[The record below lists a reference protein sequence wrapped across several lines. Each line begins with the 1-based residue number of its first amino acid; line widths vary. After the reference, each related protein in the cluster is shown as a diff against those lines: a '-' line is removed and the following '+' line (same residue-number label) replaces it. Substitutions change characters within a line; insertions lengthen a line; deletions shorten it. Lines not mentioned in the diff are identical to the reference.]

1 MSSYDYSL
9 KEPFYVKTIIL
20 MIIAVIAALIP
31 FVGLLLIP
39 LLFLKMKNI
48 KAHLLKIEGYSQIA
62 IKEGETQKAAII
74 KSAENQANATIE
86 RAESQAYSTVQ
97 AAKNEFDELRKQIDN
112 KLAIIQQIK
121 KEAAEEANKELVE
134 QKAALNRINAEIEKK
149 AFYINEI
156 DTLKNEIASLD
167 YKIKG
172 HQEKIDRLISIQKSV
187 NNAVKTYFKS
197 SAYQLNDVEEL
208 TLPATLI
215 REINDLAPSIMLNLH
230 AMDYKDL
237 RRAFKANEKLIDN
250 TLERYEGRYTTK
262 TNQAIYQLMVIAL
275 RAELQNVLYT
285 LTYSKLSDAIESITN
300 ITNKYLNIA
309 RSGSQLISPTL
320 ARFIGELEPLFI
332 DAVKIEYEYYVKKE
346 AARQEQLELRAK
358 MREEAEERK
367 RLKEQQEQ
375 MEKEEQKYTTEIQNI
390 QEQLKES
397 QDDEKTKQL
406 LEKIK
411 ELESQLGSLAAK
423 KEEIV
428 NLQNGKAGYVY
439 VISNLG
445 SFGDDV
451 FKVGMTRR
459 LDPQERVDELG
470 DASVPFKFD
479 VHSFIFS
486 EDAVQLES
494 DLHAALEPNR
504 LNKVNPRKEFFKI
517 SLDELESLVEKY
529 DPTAEFNRTMVAE
542 QYHQSLSMAEENRA
556 S

>member
-9 KEPFYVKTIIL
+9 KEPFYVKNISL
-20 MIIAVIAALIP
+20 MVLAVVSV
-31 FVGLLLIP
+31 FVPPLSIVFIP

-48 KAHLLKIEGYSQIA
+48 KAHFIKIEGYSEIA
-62 IKEGETQKAAII
+62 IKEGEARKEAII
-74 KSAENQANATIE
+74 KSTENQ
-86 RAESQAYSTVQ
+86 SQSMLEN
-97 AAKNEFDELRKQIDN
+97 AKNEAHSMIEKANSELNELNDQIKN
-112 KLAIIQQIK
+112 KSLVIQQFKQQAID
-121 KEAAEEANKELVE
+121 EANKELSDT
-134 QKAALNRINAEIEKK
+134 KADLARINAEIEKK
-149 AFYINEI
+149 DFYMNEI
-156 DTLKNEIASLD
+156 NTLKLEIESLD
-167 YKIKG
+167 TKIKKR
-172 HQEKIDRLISIQKSV
+172 QEKINQLMSVQKSV
-187 NNAVKTYFKS
+187 NAAIKTYFKS
-197 SAYQLNDVEEL
+197 TYQAGDQEL
-208 TLPATLI
+208 ILPAELI
-215 REINDLAPSIMLNLH
+215 RQINTLAPDIILNLH

-237 RRAFKANEKLIDN
+237 RRAFKANEKLIDD

-262 TNQAIYQLMVIAL
+262 ANQAIYQLMVIAL

-285 LTYSKLSDAIESITN
+285 LTYSKLSDAVDSIKN

-309 RSGSQLISPTL
+309 RSGSQIISSTL
-320 ARFIGELEPLFI
+320 ARFIGELEPLFV
-332 DAVKIEYEYYVKKE
+332 DAVKIEYEYYLKKE

-367 RLKEQQEQ
+367 RLKEQQAQ

-517 SLDELESLVEKY
+517 SLDELEALVEKY

>member
-9 KEPFYVKTIIL
+9 KEPFYVKNISL
-20 MIIAVIAALIP
+20 MVLAVVSVFAPPLSIV
-31 FVGLLLIP
+31 FIP

-48 KAHLLKIEGYSQIA
+48 KAHFVKIEGYSEIA
-62 IKEGETQKAAII
+62 IKEGEARKEAII
-74 KSAENQANATIE
+74 KSTENQ
-86 RAESQAYSTVQ
+86 SQSMLEN
-97 AAKNEFDELRKQIDN
+97 AKNEARSMIEKANSELNELNDQIKN
-112 KLAIIQQIK
+112 KSLVIQQFKQQAID
-121 KEAAEEANKELVE
+121 EANKELSDT
-134 QKAALNRINAEIEKK
+134 KADLARINAEIEKK
-149 AFYINEI
+149 DFYMNEI
-156 DTLKNEIASLD
+156 NTLKLEIDSLD
-167 YKIKG
+167 TKIKRR
-172 HQEKIDRLISIQKSV
+172 QEKINQLMSVQKSV
-187 NNAVKTYFKS
+187 NAAIKTYFKS
-197 SAYQLNDVEEL
+197 TYQAGDQEL
-208 TLPATLI
+208 ILPAELI
-215 REINDLAPSIMLNLH
+215 RQINTLAPDIILNLH

-237 RRAFKANEKLIDN
+237 RRAFKANEKLIDD

-262 TNQAIYQLMVIAL
+262 ANQAIYQLMVIAL

-285 LTYSKLSDAIESITN
+285 LTYSKLSDAVDSIKD

-309 RSGSQLISPTL
+309 RSGSQIISSTL
-320 ARFIGELEPLFI
+320 ARFIGELEPLFV

-367 RLKEQQEQ
+367 RLKEQQAQ

-517 SLDELESLVEKY
+517 SLDELEALVEKY

>member
-9 KEPFYVKTIIL
+9 KEPFYVKNISL
-20 MIIAVIAALIP
+20 MVLAVVSV
-31 FVGLLLIP
+31 FVPPLSIVFIP

-48 KAHLLKIEGYSQIA
+48 KAHFVKIEGYSEIA
-62 IKEGETQKAAII
+62 IKEGEARKEAII
-74 KSAENQANATIE
+74 KSTENQ
-86 RAESQAYSTVQ
+86 SQSMLEN
-97 AAKNEFDELRKQIDN
+97 AKNEAHSMIEKANSELNELNDQIKN
-112 KLAIIQQIK
+112 KSLVIQQFKQQAID
-121 KEAAEEANKELVE
+121 EANKELSDT
-134 QKAALNRINAEIEKK
+134 KADLARINAEIEKK
-149 AFYINEI
+149 DFYMNEI
-156 DTLKNEIASLD
+156 NTLKLEIDSLD
-167 YKIKG
+167 TKIKRR
-172 HQEKIDRLISIQKSV
+172 QEKINQLMSVQKSV
-187 NNAVKTYFKS
+187 NAAIKTYFKS
-197 SAYQLNDVEEL
+197 TYQAGDQEL
-208 TLPATLI
+208 ILPAELI
-215 REINDLAPSIMLNLH
+215 RQINTLAPDIILNLH

-237 RRAFKANEKLIDN
+237 RRAFKANEKLIDD

-262 TNQAIYQLMVIAL
+262 ANQAIYQLMVIAL

-285 LTYSKLSDAIESITN
+285 LTYSKLSDAVDSIKD

-309 RSGSQLISPTL
+309 RSGSQIISSTL
-320 ARFIGELEPLFI
+320 ARFIGELEPLFV

-494 DLHAALEPNR
+494 DLHTALEPNR

-517 SLDELESLVEKY
+517 SLDELEALVEKY

>member
-9 KEPFYVKTIIL
+9 KEPFYVKNISL
-20 MIIAVIAALIP
+20 MVLAVVSV
-31 FVGLLLIP
+31 FVPPLSIVFIP

-48 KAHLLKIEGYSQIA
+48 KAHFVKIEGYSEIA
-62 IKEGETQKAAII
+62 IKEGEARKEAII
-74 KSAENQANATIE
+74 KSTENQ
-86 RAESQAYSTVQ
+86 SQSMLEN
-97 AAKNEFDELRKQIDN
+97 AKNEARSMIEKANSELNELNDQIKN
-112 KLAIIQQIK
+112 KSLVIQQFKQQAID
-121 KEAAEEANKELVE
+121 EANKELSDT
-134 QKAALNRINAEIEKK
+134 KADLARINAEIEKK
-149 AFYINEI
+149 DFYMNEI
-156 DTLKNEIASLD
+156 NTLKLEIESLD
-167 YKIKG
+167 TKIKRR
-172 HQEKIDRLISIQKSV
+172 QEKINQLMSVQKSV
-187 NNAVKTYFKS
+187 NAAIKTYFKS
-197 SAYQLNDVEEL
+197 TYQAGDQEL
-208 TLPATLI
+208 ILPAELI
-215 REINDLAPSIMLNLH
+215 RQINTLAPDIILNLH

-237 RRAFKANEKLIDN
+237 RRAFKANEKLIDD

-262 TNQAIYQLMVIAL
+262 ANQAIYQLMVIAL

-285 LTYSKLSDAIESITN
+285 LTYSKLSDAVDSIKN

-309 RSGSQLISPTL
+309 RSGSQIISSTL
-320 ARFIGELEPLFI
+320 ARFIGELEPLFV

-367 RLKEQQEQ
+367 RLKEQQAQ

-397 QDDEKTKQL
+397 LDDEKTKQL

-517 SLDELESLVEKY
+517 SLDELEALVEKY

>member
-1 MSSYDYSL
+1 MASYDYSL

-172 HQEKIDRLISIQKSV
+172 RQEKIDRLISIQKSV